1 MSMIRA
7 YTTGIRQRGPYE
19 ISFLKPS
26 KHSPLFLLLEKA
38 RPRGCAFFMGA
49 RPGRRRGKESGENKK
64 HGAQAVENFCFLC
77 DLVHDII
84 Q

>member
-1 MSMIRA
+1 MVRA

-38 RPRGCAFFMGA
+38 WLRGCAFFMGA
-49 RPGRRRGKESGENKK
+49 PPAGRTPGKESAGNKK
-64 HGAQAVENFCFLC
+64 HGAQAVENFYFLC